1 MQQKN
6 YISYFKRVMPHIS
19 FHMVPM
25 CVLFKFFPPKMW
37 WMSSPIHTNQK
48 IEKTLNPIVFPSKF
62 EGTLRTLDLD
72 IAQFPSV
79 TENNIQVRN
88 T

>member
-1 MQQKN
+1 M
-6 YISYFKRVMPHIS
+6 F
-19 FHMVPM
+19 
-25 CVLFKFFPPKMW
+25 
-37 WMSSPIHTNQK
+37 SPIHTNQK

-62 EGTLRTLDLD
+62 DNTLHTLDLD

-79 TENNIQVRN
+79 TKNNIQMRN

>member
-1 MQQKN
+1 
-6 YISYFKRVMPHIS
+6 
-19 FHMVPM
+19 
-25 CVLFKFFPPKMW
+25 MW

-62 EGTLRTLDLD
+62 EGTLHTLDLD

-79 TENNIQVRN
+79 TENTFKWETHTFEKMVKTLGLHNIIIGDWII
-88 T
+88 

>member
-6 YISYFKRVMPHIS
+6 SISYFKCGMPHIS
-19 FHMVPM
+19 FHKVPM
-25 CVLFKFFPPKMW
+25 CVLFRFFPPKMC

-48 IEKTLNPIVFPSKF
+48 IEKILNPIVFPSKF
-62 EGTLRTLDLD
+62 EGTLHTLDLE
-72 IAQFPSV
+72 FPSV
-79 TENNIQVRN
+79 IENKIQMRN